1 MNSRLRKT
9 VAGTAASVAVLA
21 TLLTLL
27 SGCSRQPSDVRNMT
41 SFSQGQDSANLFAV
55 PPEQMSHVQLV
66 TVEPSRLERVLRL
79 PGTVVYN
86 AFQTTPVISQV
97 SGPVGRIVV
106 APGDRVKRG
115 EPMLYVSSP
124 DFSQLR
130 ANYIKAR
137 DAHSLA
143 HKNYVRAQD
152 LYEHKAVAE
161 RDLQAAESAEVQAQA
176 DLESSEQ
183 SLRIIGI
190 TNPESL
196 IKGPVSP
203 EVPVLAPIGGEVVER
218 LVSPG
223 QLLQGG
229 STQCFTISNM
239 SNVWVMVN
247 VYQDALAFVHL
258 GDRVEI
264 QTDAYP
270 APFHGKI
277 SYLGAALDPT
287 THTLQARIVTENPG
301 ERLKNNMYVTATVRA
316 GAIENAL
323 AVPDSAVLRNGENE
337 PFVYVQMGKDQFG
350 QKLVKLGFS
359 YNGKTQIIAGLDPGE
374 QVVGDGSLF
383 LQFANSMQR

>member
-1 MNSRLRKT
+1 MKPLFRHI
-9 VAGTAASVAVLA
+9 AMAAAASAAVLA
-21 TLLTLL
+21 SLLF
-27 SGCSRQPSDVRNMT
+27 SACSRQPGDVRSMT
-41 SFSQGQDSANLFAV
+41 SYSQGQDNANLFAV
-55 PPEQMSHVQLV
+55 PAEQMAHVQLV
-66 TVEPSRLERVLRL
+66 TVRPSRLERVLRL
-79 PGTVVYN
+79 PGTAVYN

-137 DAHSLA
+137 DAHALA
-143 HKNYVRAQD
+143 HKNYVRSQD
-152 LYEHKAVAE
+152 LYEHKAIAE

-176 DLESSEQ
+176 DLESAEQ

-196 IKGPVSP
+196 TKGPVSP

-239 SNVWVMVN
+239 STVWVMVN

-258 GDRVEI
+258 GDPVEI

-270 APFHGKI
+270 TPFHGKI

-316 GAIENAL
+316 GIIEDAL
-323 AVPDSAVLRNGENE
+323 AVPDSAVLRNSENE

-350 QKLVKLGFS
+350 QKLVKLGFT
-359 YNGKTQIIAGLDPGE
+359 YNGKTQIIAGLQPGE

-383 LQFANSMQR
+383 LQFANSLQR

>member
-1 MNSRLRKT
+1 MKPPFRKT
-9 VAGTAASVAVLA
+9 GIAWAGAVAALAA
-21 TLLTLL
+21 LLF
-27 SGCSRQPSDVRNMT
+27 SAACSRQPSDVRNMT
-41 SFSQGQDSANLFAV
+41 SYSQGQDSANLFAV

-86 AFQTTPVISQV
+86 AFETTPVISQV

-137 DAHSLA
+137 DAHALA

-239 SNVWVMVN
+239 STVWVMVN

-258 GDRVEI
+258 GDPVEI

-270 APFHGKI
+270 TPFHGKI

-316 GAIENAL
+316 GIIQNAL
-323 AVPDSAVLRNGENE
+323 AVPDSAVLRNSENE

-359 YNGKTQIIAGLDPGE
+359 YNGKTQIIAGLQPGE